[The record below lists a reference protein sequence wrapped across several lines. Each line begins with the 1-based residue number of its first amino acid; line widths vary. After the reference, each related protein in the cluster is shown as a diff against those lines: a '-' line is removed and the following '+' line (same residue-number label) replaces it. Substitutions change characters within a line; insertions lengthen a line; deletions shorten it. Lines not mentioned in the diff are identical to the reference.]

1 MTHCEG
7 FSLWNS
13 RNAKL
18 LIPRNLSWQEIKN
31 MCLVD
36 FTLIWSHRC
45 DFPEIISSLKSI
57 LKEFLVPTLNLETR
71 WCWSWINKC
80 KRRLLSRYR
89 HSSYNAVLLYRG
101 IPSNAGFSKPKT
113 ALNFYLTR
121 FFQNKEKKFA
131 KNLQKKNFGVK
142 FFFFNVFFLL
152 LLIIWYTFKLINKL

>member
-1 MTHCEG
+1 MFLHEGRILELLDKLICSVHSVYPPKSKMTHCEG

-80 KRRLLSRYR
+80 KRRLLS
-89 HSSYNAVLLYRG
+89 SASEVLIRLTWL
-101 IPSNAGFSKPKT
+101 IHASFLPSKW
-113 ALNFYLTR
+113 
-121 FFQNKEKKFA
+121 
-131 KNLQKKNFGVK
+131 NLF
-142 FFFFNVFFLL
+142 
-152 LLIIWYTFKLINKL
+152 